1 MPSEKENKKFMDEA
15 LNIAEKAL
23 ENGEIPVGAVV
34 VENGKV
40 IGRGHNRQST
50 DSDPTAH
57 AEMVALREGGRY
69 KKNFRLDGAVMYST
83 VKPCPMCRAAI
94 KRARIEKVYY
104 SAEAARESTHSTEF
118 IETDIAGS
126 SSAEVMQEFFKQRR

>member
-1 MPSEKENKKFMDEA
+1 MPAGKENKKFMEA
-15 LNIAEKAL
+15 ALDIAEKAL

-34 VENGKV
+34 VEDGKI
-40 IGRGHNRQST
+40 IGRGHNRQLI

-57 AEMVALREGGRY
+57 AEMVALREAGRN
-69 KKNFRLDGAVMYST
+69 KKKFRLDGSVMYST

-104 SAEAARESTHSTEF
+104 SAEAARESTHNTEF
-118 IETDIAGS
+118 SATAALEGR
-126 SSAEVMQEFFKQRR
+126 SAEVLQEFFKRRR